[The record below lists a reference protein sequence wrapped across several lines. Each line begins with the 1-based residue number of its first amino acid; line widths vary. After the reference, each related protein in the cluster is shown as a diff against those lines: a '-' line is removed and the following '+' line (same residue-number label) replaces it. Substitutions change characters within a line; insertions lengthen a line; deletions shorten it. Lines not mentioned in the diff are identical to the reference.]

1 MATDTQTKTTQKGY
15 NTTDLASDVA
25 ATFGYTKA
33 QAARIVS
40 AVFTLI
46 GNAVAEGKLVRIH
59 SFGNFKPIHMAERQG
74 RNPQTGEVTQI
85 PATIRPHFTA
95 GQNLKNKVRTGTVEK
110 IDVAVPA
117 SPATSKPSTKSST
130 KPSVKPS
137 APKQR
142 PAPKTKVVTSK
153 PAAPAAPRIDAN
165 DIADISDL

>member
-1 MATDTQTKTTQKGY
+1 MATDTQTKTTQEGY

-95 GQNLKNKVRTGTVEK
+95 GQNLKDKVRTGTVEK
-110 IDVAVPA
+110 IDVSTPA
-117 SPATSKPSTKSST
+117 SPAAPKPST

-153 PAAPAAPRIDAN
+153 PAAPAAPQIDAN